1 MDPNGTW
8 SYSHLVE
15 FTSPMVKNP
24 TVEKSEVRKSARATA
39 PQEVPGGGREGNL
52 VWFFV
57 RKIIIIPRDLW
68 DDCIFTYTFNLGDF
82 SW

>member
-15 FTSPMVKNP
+15 FTSPMGKNP

-39 PQEVPGGGREGNL
+39 PQEVPGGGREG
-52 VWFFV
+52 VARCGFS
-57 RKIIIIPRDLW
+57 RKII
-68 DDCIFTYTFNLGDF
+68 
-82 SW
+82 